1 MPEIKNK
8 KETKGIKETA
18 IKTVVNFNTEKT
30 VQAKK
35 ESKEKSN
42 KEPQIENYSINLDDE
57 LDMNEPST
65 SSEQKMEKD
74 DLSDLPESIRKK
86 LEASGQDSKNKKS
99 KRKKKNKVK
108 KHVPIGRAY
117 IKASYNNTIISL
129 TDLEGN
135 VISWASTGMAGF
147 KGPKKST
154 SYAAQII
161 TKIASVKAK
170 EFGLEEVAVF
180 VRGVGTGREA
190 AIRTLNSSGINVS
203 TIKDTTPIP
212 HNGCRPK
219 GPRRV

>member
-1 MPEIKNK
+1 
-8 KETKGIKETA
+8 
-18 IKTVVNFNTEKT
+18 
-30 VQAKK
+30 
-35 ESKEKSN
+35 
-42 KEPQIENYSINLDDE
+42 
-57 LDMNEPST
+57 
-65 SSEQKMEKD
+65 MEKD

>member
-8 KETKGIKETA
+8 KETKEIKETA